1 VRPLNRFL
9 PMSMLEQVRL
19 IIYRI
24 KEKGLEVFLVHT
36 GEQWDLP
43 EMRGTG
49 SEPDAHLERIELD
62 PLETLPEAPRQKA
75 LAIEGDWHDI
85 PSLKKLLREDVD
97 QFKDQLHR
105 IAPELEQGSFFA
117 LPEALRRMAPD
128 YNAFIRELKDIL
140 RDRNSIKYL

>member
-1 VRPLNRFL
+1 
-9 PMSMLEQVRL
+9 MSMLEQVRL

-24 KEKGLEVFLVHT
+24 KEKGLEVFLVNT
-36 GEQWDLP
+36 GEHWDLP
-43 EMRGTG
+43 EMREAGP
-49 SEPDAHLERIELD
+49 EQDPLMDRIELD
-62 PLETLPEAPRQKA
+62 PLEAGPEVPRQKA

-97 QFKDQLHR
+97 QLKDQLHR